1 MCAFCA
7 AVPATLAIGAN
18 LNAKQLRKQR
28 EATDRGEIL
37 QEKKQIPVGKIT
49 IIAAGALVTA
59 SIVYHTQFNG

>member
-28 EATDRGEIL
+28 EATERGEIL